1 MMDLD
6 MIACFCDESE
16 DLLLKWEE
24 IVLKIEKEK
33 SATLFDDLFR
43 IAHNF
48 KGCSR
53 SVGLENFG
61 NFIHKIEDGITLLKN
76 GQCQVHPGVLKCLYQ
91 VQTIVSDWLKQLR
104 TNPAYEPAGYMEFLA
119 EYKREFETPESS
131 PAVAP
136 PVIATPVIEAPPIE
150 AVAPAPIS
158 APEKQKTP
166 PKKPSETSAPAPDE
180 MIRVS
185 VKKLEQMMQLVGELS
200 IHQSVILHTKE
211 VMENGNP
218 LLSRASYDSNKLL
231 KELYDRTIS
240 LRMHSIQPIFQRL
253 ERSILEI
260 SRTLGKEVNVF
271 LEGAEV
277 ELDKTVCDRILDP
290 LIHMVRNSIDH
301 GVEMPDQREAAGK
314 PRVGTVNIKAAH
326 DSGGIVI
333 NIEDDGRGLPKTKI
347 LEKAIK
353 QGIIKEG
360 ATLAP
365 KEIYA
370 LIFLPGF
377 STAEKVTD
385 ISGRGV
391 GLDVVMRTIESLQ
404 GKLNIMSE
412 EGKGTCFSISLPTTL
427 SLIDALIVEY
437 MGTQYAVPV
446 SMVDEILDLDA
457 MGIDRTLTMINLRS
471 EVVPMETLS
480 KFLSFSKEF
489 ARKDAASALV
499 AKKGSKKVAFFV
511 DRIVGQQQIVVRA
524 LSPSMETVFGFSGGT
539 ILRNGEPGLIMD
551 LGQIAE
557 RYFDR
562 VQPRLEENAA

>member
-1 MMDLD
+1 MDLD